1 TDMGFKLED
10 FMVEVDLNDP
20 FFAQV
25 NASVNVNADYAKF
38 DIDSVDVHLEYTKT
52 NPATIQDFHFKK
64 SDDVGHFLSDTANG
78 DMNYAYPVAV
88 NYKDQAQ
95 AYQSPLI
102 ETNKG
107 QITVNANDLGILC
120 VDLQVG
126 SVDFTKTPQ
135 VQVSIEYPDA
145 DANGRPVSQQFTF
158 DKSKSQ
164 DTMLAVILKQ
174 VNKPYRYQILY
185 ILADG
190 SQFTTDWKEQ
200 NSSTLYINSPFIT
213 RSYTLFAQGDFTTGI
228 DTILLKLKYVDAVN
242 KIEQDT
248 SYSFTAQNR
257 SHDWPVSTVI
267 NSKGKV
273 TYSGV

>member
-1 TDMGFKLED
+1 
-10 FMVEVDLNDP
+10 
-20 FFAQV
+20 
-25 NASVNVNADYAKF
+25 
-38 DIDSVDVHLEYTKT
+38 
-52 NPATIQDFHFKK
+52 
-64 SDDVGHFLSDTANG
+64 
-78 DMNYAYPVAV
+78 
-88 NYKDQAQ
+88 
-95 AYQSPLI
+95 
-102 ETNKG
+102 
-107 QITVNANDLGILC
+107 
-120 VDLQVG
+120 
-126 SVDFTKTPQ
+126 
-135 VQVSIEYPDA
+135 
-145 DANGRPVSQQFTF
+145 RPVSQQFTF

-213 RSYTLFAQGDFTTGI
+213 RSYTLFAQGGFTTGI

-273 TYSGV
+273 TYSGVISYKNHTTEDIPETTTDKDLIEFGPPNQVIVTVAADPTLLD